1 MVTHVRE
8 LASDFIVFFFLR
20 LLCIQN
26 KFGSAHSASKIK
38 ILALPTCFYGDYVF
52 NQRFAKG
59 ERNSL
64 CSFSLR
70 VNYHPLKFS

>member
-1 MVTHVRE
+1 MVTHVRQ

-38 ILALPTCFYGDYVF
+38 ILALPTCF
-52 NQRFAKG
+52 
-59 ERNSL
+59 
-64 CSFSLR
+64 
-70 VNYHPLKFS
+70 